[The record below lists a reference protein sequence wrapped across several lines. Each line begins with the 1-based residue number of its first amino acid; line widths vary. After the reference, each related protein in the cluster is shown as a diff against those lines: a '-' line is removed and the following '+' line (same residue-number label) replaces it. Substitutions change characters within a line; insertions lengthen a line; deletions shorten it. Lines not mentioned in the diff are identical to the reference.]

1 MIDPSEDKTKKKLW
15 SYLKHKRQDS
25 FGISTLKANGQIHTS
40 PEAKA
45 TALNDQFVSVF
56 TAEQTDTVPDLG
68 SSPFPDMPTINI
80 TANGVHKCLKNLK
93 VNKAT
98 GPDDISARVLKECA
112 AELAPMLSFIFQQ
125 SIKCGEVPHD
135 WRRAN
140 VVPIFKKGDRA
151 KPSNYRPVSLT
162 AISCKIVEH
171 IIVSNMMDH
180 LDANNILADN
190 QHGFR
195 RRRSCETQLFITT
208 HDLATAINNK
218 QQVDMAVLD
227 FSKAFD
233 KVPHLRLVSKL
244 KYYGIRSEVNT
255 WIKNFLKDR
264 KQKVVVDGVSSPEAA
279 VASGVPQGS
288 VLGPVLF
295 LVYINDIIKD
305 ITSNIR
311 LFADD
316 CLIYRVINTK
326 SDHQALQEDLNRL
339 YNWSKSW
346 QMAFNVSK
354 CFSMSITNARLHK
367 SEWTYSMGGQNIEE
381 VEDTPYLG
389 IHLNKSLKWNNHIN
403 IITAKAN
410 RILGLLRRNMRHTP
424 RAVKETAYNTLVRPR
439 LEYCSA
445 IWSPYTAELKFQLE
459 KVQRGAARFVLGRPY
474 QRGSTE
480 SVAEMLRELR
490 WETLERRRNI
500 SALTFIYKMTND
512 LIEIPKKYHPIPL
525 KTPTRHTNE
534 KAFQTYQ
541 PRVDCFK
548 YSLLPRT
555 VPSWNL
561 LSTEVVSAP
570 TLDTFKSGVNKIL

>member
-1 MIDPSEDKTKKKLW
+1 M
-15 SYLKHKRQDS
+15 
-25 FGISTLKANGQIHTS
+25 
-40 PEAKA
+40 
-45 TALNDQFVSVF
+45 
-56 TAEQTDTVPDLG
+56 
-68 SSPFPDMPTINI
+68 
-80 TANGVHKCLKNLK
+80 
-93 VNKAT
+93 
-98 GPDDISARVLKECA
+98 
-112 AELAPMLSFIFQQ
+112 
-125 SIKCGEVPHD
+125 
-135 WRRAN
+135 
-140 VVPIFKKGDRA
+140 
-151 KPSNYRPVSLT
+151 
-162 AISCKIVEH
+162 
-171 IIVSNMMDH
+171 
-180 LDANNILADN
+180 
-190 QHGFR
+190 
-195 RRRSCETQLFITT
+195 
-208 HDLATAINNK
+208 
-218 QQVDMAVLD
+218 
-227 FSKAFD
+227 
-233 KVPHLRLVSKL
+233 
-244 KYYGIRSEVNT
+244 
-255 WIKNFLKDR
+255 
-264 KQKVVVDGVSSPEAA
+264 
-279 VASGVPQGS
+279 
-288 VLGPVLF
+288 
-295 LVYINDIIKD
+295 
-305 ITSNIR
+305 
-311 LFADD
+311 
-316 CLIYRVINTK
+316 
-326 SDHQALQEDLNRL
+326 
-339 YNWSKSW
+339 
-346 QMAFNVSK
+346 
-354 CFSMSITNARLHK
+354 
-367 SEWTYSMGGQNIEE
+367 YSMGGQNIEE

-480 SVAEMLRELR
+480 SVAEMLRELQ